1 MTGPLAGLRVIE
13 MLGLGPGP
21 FAAMMLADMGAE
33 VVRVQRRADTASA
46 AQQVFPLLGS
56 RYDVLGRSR
65 RVITLDLKSPQ
76 DQATLLALS
85 DKADAL
91 IEGYRPG
98 VMEKLGLGPE
108 VCLQRN
114 PRLVYGRMTGWGQS
128 GPLAHSAGHDINYLA
143 LSGMLQAMGRP
154 DSPPAPPLNLVAD
167 FGGGGM
173 LLAFGVVCALLEAR
187 QSGQGQVVDAA
198 MTEGSALLGAM
209 LYGFQAAG
217 AWSLQRGSNLLDGA
231 AHFYDTYACA
241 DQRYMAV
248 GAIEPAFYQQ
258 LLQLAG
264 IDASQ
269 LPAQFDRA
277 GWAAAKQ
284 QLAKVFATKTQAQWC
299 ELLEGSDACCAP
311 VLDMQNAPLHPHA
324 KARSSFVELDG
335 VVQPAPAP
343 RFSRTQPDVPA
354 QSAHQNDESAAI
366 LRDWGI
372 A

>member
-1 MTGPLAGLRVIE
+1 
-13 MLGLGPGP
+13 
-21 FAAMMLADMGAE
+21 
-33 VVRVQRRADTASA
+33 
-46 AQQVFPLLGS
+46 
-56 RYDVLGRSR
+56 
-65 RVITLDLKSPQ
+65 
-76 DQATLLALS
+76 
-85 DKADAL
+85 
-91 IEGYRPG
+91 
-98 VMEKLGLGPE
+98 
-108 VCLQRN
+108 
-114 PRLVYGRMTGWGQS
+114 
-128 GPLAHSAGHDINYLA
+128 
-143 LSGMLQAMGRP
+143 
-154 DSPPAPPLNLVAD
+154 
-167 FGGGGM
+167 
-173 LLAFGVVCALLEAR
+173 
-187 QSGQGQVVDAA
+187 
-198 MTEGSALLGAM
+198 
-209 LYGFQAAG
+209 
-217 AWSLQRGSNLLDGA
+217 LQRGTNLLDGA

-241 DQRYMAV
+241 DQRHIAV

-264 IDASQ
+264 IEASQ

-277 GWAAAKQ
+277 GWVAAKQ
-284 QLAKVFATKTQAQWC
+284 QLAQVFATKTQAQWC